1 MSCEILGHPSSP
13 ERMLLGST
21 MTGWESGLG
30 EHRAWPEL
38 INMRSVLSMKQR
50 MRDYMSEDT
59 NLYTDMAHVLQVFL
73 NVFLVHTN
81 V

>member
-1 MSCEILGHPSSP
+1 M
-13 ERMLLGST
+13 LGSKND
-21 MTGWESGLG
+21 WVRKGLG

-38 INMRSVLSMKQR
+38 INMRSVLSMKQKL
-50 MRDYMSEDT
+50 RDYMSGDT
-59 NLYTDMAHVLQVFL
+59 NLYTNMIHVLQVFL